1 MRKYKNAF
9 TMIELIFVIVV
20 LGILASIAIPKLA
33 VTRNDA
39 VLAKGKTDVATIRA
53 AIVTERQS
61 QLIKGVN
68 TWMPKLSN
76 GTGNLFTGS
85 DENRTLLMYGIAP
98 GEWTHGTVA
107 TTTDTYT
114 FTVAG
119 VSTVFTYTNTGA
131 TGGTFVCTS
140 ANTNNC
146 STLTD

>member
-1 MRKYKNAF
+1 MEFFMRNNKHGF
-9 TMIELIFVIVV
+9 TMIELVFVIVV

-68 TWMPKLSN
+68 TWIPKLSN

-98 GEWTHGTVA
+98 GEWA
-107 TTTDTYT
+107 KTDDTTYT
-114 FTVAG
+114 FTARG
-119 VSTVFTYTNTGA
+119 VTTTFTYSNTA
-131 TGGTFVCTS
+131 GTFTCTGNDC
-140 ANTNNC
+140 AKLTN
-146 STLTD
+146 